1 MGRACVRQA
10 LIDFALLRGDKQG
23 EPAQLDP
30 VEFCFGSKMPVQRAT
45 TLSRPTRHR
54 FACLRFLIAF
64 YLAAL
69 LPSVPA
75 QTPPEELRTVVAVRG
90 LTVEQAQQK
99 TRVRLRGVVTF
110 FDEGLFS
117 RFIQD
122 DTAGIYLQYSTNTPW
137 LVPGQIVEVTGRSSP
152 GEYAPIV
159 VPERVRVVGNGE
171 LPVPKRVTYEQLASG
186 KEDSQFVE
194 IAGVV
199 RSVQSVEASQYHL
212 IEIATGGG
220 RLSVYV
226 RQLPVLQTGELV
238 DSTVRVRGVC
248 STRFNHQRQLF
259 AIRLMVPRPEDLVI
273 EVPAPKEPF
282 AIPARPIGSLLQFA
296 PAESS
301 GHREKVAGT
310 VIYYEPGRTIF
321 LQEGEQGVEVQT
333 TAREPL
339 QMGDRIEA
347 LGFVIQGE
355 YTPALQDAVFRKT
368 AAGQP
373 VQPSSVTPDEA
384 LKGKHDCRLIQIS
397 ARLLDRAG
405 HGPERYLILQDRDF
419 IFYAY
424 LRQTNGQ
431 DNFAELE
438 NGSRVSVTGVCRIDP
453 GEWQAGDDWRAKSF
467 RVQLRSM
474 ADIVVLQ
481 SPPWW
486 TLQKVLWIAG
496 ALGFVTL
503 AAFSWVMVL
512 HRQVAE
518 RTRQLEAQ
526 IQERQRAER
535 QRVVEQERTRVA
547 QDLHDELGA
556 TLTEVSMLGSL
567 ARTESLP
574 PEAKDRYLDQLTRVS
589 RTLVA
594 TLDEIVWAVN
604 PKYDSVASLASYYS
618 LFAQRFLNLAGI
630 SCRLQVAE
638 TFPDAPL
645 DSRLRHG
652 VFLAFKEALN
662 NAVQHSGATEVRIA
676 MEVKDNQLKISVAD
690 NGKGFDFAAAVP
702 GSDGVTNMRERMKKL
717 GGHCEITSGA
727 GRGAVVEFQLPL
739 EEKLS

>member
-1 MGRACVRQA
+1 
-10 LIDFALLRGDKQG
+10 
-23 EPAQLDP
+23 
-30 VEFCFGSKMPVQRAT
+30 MPVQRAT
-45 TLSRPTRHR
+45 TLPRPTRPH
-54 FACLRFLIAF
+54 FACLRFVIAF
-64 YLAAL
+64 CLAAL
-69 LPSVPA
+69 LPSAPA
-75 QTPPEELRTVVAVRG
+75 QTPTNELRTVAAVRG

-99 TRVRLRGVVTF
+99 GRVRLRGVVTF

-122 DTAGIYLQYSTNTPW
+122 DTAGIYLQYSPNTPW
-137 LVPGQIVEVTGRSSP
+137 LAPGQMVEVEGTSSP

-159 VPERVRVVGNGE
+159 VPEQVRVVGNAE
-171 LPVPKRVTYEQLASG
+171 VPAPKPVTYEQLASG

-199 RSVQSVEASQYHL
+199 RSVQLIEASQYHL

-220 RLSVYV
+220 RLSVYA
-226 RQLPVLQTGELV
+226 RQLPVMRSAELV

-259 AIRLMVPRPEDLVI
+259 AIRLMVPRPDDLVV
-273 EVPAPKEPF
+273 EAPAPRDPF

-296 PAESS
+296 PQESS
-301 GHREKVAGT
+301 GHRVKVAGT
-310 VIYYEPGRTIF
+310 VIYHEPGKLLF
-321 LQEGEQGVEVQT
+321 LQDGEQGVEVQT
-333 TAREPL
+333 AERAPL
-339 QMGDRIEA
+339 QLGDRIEA
-347 LGFVIQGE
+347 LGFVGQGE
-355 YTPALQDAVFRKT
+355 YTPALQDAVSRKIS
-368 AAGQP
+368 AGEP
-373 VQPSSVTPDEA
+373 ILPARVTPDEA
-384 LKGKHDCRLIQIS
+384 LKGKHDCRLIQVA

-405 HGPERYLILQDRDF
+405 HDSERYLILQDRDF

-424 LRQTNGQ
+424 LRQTNGL
-431 DNFAELE
+431 DHFAGLA

-453 GEWQAGDDWRAKSF
+453 GEWQAGDDWRAKAF
-467 RVQLRSM
+467 RVQLRSV
-474 ADIVVLQ
+474 ADIVVLEA
-481 SPPWW
+481 PPWW
-486 TLQKVLWIAG
+486 TLEKLLWIAG

-518 RTRQLEAQ
+518 RTLQLELQ

-535 QRVVEQERTRVA
+535 QRAIEQERTRVA

-574 PEAKDRYLDQLTRVS
+574 LETKDRYLDQLTRVS

-638 TFPDAPL
+638 TFPDTPL

-652 VFLAFKEALN
+652 IFLAFKEALN

-676 MEVKDNQLKISVAD
+676 MEVQDNRLNISVAD
-690 NGKGFDFAAAVP
+690 NGKGFDFTAADVP
-702 GSDGVTNMRERMKKL
+702 GSDGVINMKERMQKL
-717 GGHCEITSGA
+717 GGQCEITSGA
-727 GRGAVVEFQLPL
+727 GRGTIIKFQLPL
-739 EEKLS
+739 AEQLS